1 MTLYS
6 LLTGARRSGAAGDG
20 DAALPQSNDNL
31 QRLDRR
37 DWHLLLL
44 SFVVIVVLA
53 SGVIVDNFP
62 QIFGIEPAKAAETNN
77 VSTELLFFL
86 GVLFVYVVLKHREI
100 RTLRKRLIQKA
111 VRIESLKFRIEE
123 VGSILEVSSRLT
135 ALAELDETLDL
146 VVRGALERLQADQ
159 CTLLLKDGDRTV
171 VIAKG
176 APGPGAEFTFRD
188 QGQFGQRIVGE
199 VLATGQ
205 PLLLPG
211 KNGRGSDELEA
222 GIVSAL
228 AVPMRVEG
236 KTIGALNVNVME
248 GRDGRPQFTEY
259 DRDLLAVFAHSA
271 GAAIHNSRLYHR
283 IVDQNE
289 KLKLS
294 MAYQQR
300 AQQQLVQVE
309 RLSAIREMVSGVAHE
324 LNNPLT
330 AILGYCQLILGIGKD
345 EELKG
350 YLRVIHEETE
360 RCRTIVQNFLSFSRK
375 ADAEKTSVDVNEVI
389 ESTIELRRHPITSQG
404 ITIEKRLDPALP
416 RIVADRNLLQQA
428 ILNLVKNAEETLAAA
443 AEGEKR
449 IRIATTFSAKGIEI
463 AVSDTG
469 PGIDPEVAPH
479 LFEPFFT
486 SGDGSRGSGLGL
498 SVAEAI
504 VKEHQGGLRVESQPG
519 QGAVFTATLPLI
531 LPDSRPE
538 PETKA
543 APARDARTDGASSGR
558 PLPLAIAPRAPG
570 IVPPEEGAALDE
582 DETGGAPAA
591 LPRAVLHVLVV
602 DDEESIRTLLEDVVK
617 TEGHSV
623 QSATSAAEAL
633 VACERRPYD
642 VVFVDVVLGELSGI
656 DFLHEALR
664 SRPEL
669 RTAMILTTGDPDAP
683 HVQEAVASEGVRVLR
698 KPFTIEQV
706 RETLVAYE
714 RAASA

>member
-1 MTLYS
+1 MALYS
-6 LLTGARRSGAAGDG
+6 LLTRLGRGAAADEPGTG
-20 DAALPQSNDNL
+20 PVPASENL

-53 SGVIVDNFP
+53 AGVIVDNFP
-62 QIFGIEPAKAAETNN
+62 QILGLDAPERAETHN
-77 VSTELLFFL
+77 VTTELLFFL
-86 GVLFVYVVLKHREI
+86 GILFIYVVLKHREI

-176 APGPGAEFTFRD
+176 SPGEGARFTFRD
-188 QGQFGQRIVGE
+188 QGEFGQRMARQV
-199 VLATGQ
+199 VATCA

-211 KNGRGSDELEA
+211 KDGLEIEEP
-222 GIVSAL
+222 IVSAL
-228 AVPMRVEG
+228 AVPMMVEG
-236 KTIGALNVNVME
+236 KTIGALNVNLIE
-248 GRDGRPQFTEY
+248 GNDRRAQFTEY
-259 DRDLLAVFAHSA
+259 DRDLLAIFAHSA

-283 IVDQNE
+283 ILDQNE

-330 AILGYCQLILGIGKD
+330 AILGYCQLILAVGKD

-350 YLRVIHEETE
+350 YLKVINEETE
-360 RCRTIVQNFLSFSRK
+360 RCRAIVQNFLSFSRK
-375 ADAEKTSVDVNEVI
+375 ADAEKTSVDVNELI
-389 ESTIELRRHPITSQG
+389 DATIELRRHPITTKG
-404 ITIEKRLDPALP
+404 ITIEKAFDAALP

-428 ILNLVKNAEETLAAA
+428 ILNLVKNAEEALAAA
-443 AEGEKR
+443 TEGPKKLTLKTAFNGDR
-449 IRIATTFSAKGIEI
+449 IEI
-463 AVSDTG
+463 SVFDTG
-469 PGIDPEVAPH
+469 VGIAPEVLPH
-479 LFEPFFT
+479 VFDPFFT

-504 VKEHQGGLRVESQPG
+504 LKEHQGTIRVESHPG
-519 QGAVFTATLPLI
+519 QGAIFTASLPLL
-531 LPDSRPE
+531 LPDSRTVKGEGDGAASATSALPLPIPISPRPPGAFVPDEPARSRAATAEPE
-538 PETKA
+538 PA
-543 APARDARTDGASSGR
+543 AEKHPK
-558 PLPLAIAPRAPG
+558 
-570 IVPPEEGAALDE
+570 LD
-582 DETGGAPAA
+582 
-591 LPRAVLHVLVV
+591 VLVI
-602 DDEESIRTLLEDVVK
+602 DDEESIRTLLEDVVRA
-617 TEGHSV
+617 EGHRV
-623 QSATSAAEAL
+623 ELATSAAEAL
-633 VACERRPYD
+633 VACERKPFD
-642 VVFVDVVLGELSGI
+642 VVFADVQLGELSGI
-656 DFLHEALR
+656 DFLHEAVA

-669 RTAMILTTGDPDAP
+669 RSAMILTTGDPDAAD
-683 HVQEAVASEGVRVLR
+683 VQETVAKEGVRVLR
-698 KPFTIEQV
+698 KPFTIDQV
-706 RETLVAYE
+706 RQLLGDVV
-714 RAASA
+714 RAESR